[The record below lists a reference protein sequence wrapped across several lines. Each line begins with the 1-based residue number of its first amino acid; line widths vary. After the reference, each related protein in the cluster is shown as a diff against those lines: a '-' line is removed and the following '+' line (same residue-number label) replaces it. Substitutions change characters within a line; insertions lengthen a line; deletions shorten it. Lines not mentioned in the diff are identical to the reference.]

1 MPPRPTLSANSFG
14 LSYYIYPPF
23 CKHCAIAT
31 VGLQLSIHNR
41 LSRFLQPPC
50 ALSPLPWGGD
60 GGGYS
65 LSPTTQTAISPV
77 PWGGEGGGFPYHQP
91 HKQPYHPSLG
101 DGTGRIFPT
110 TNHQNSPVTPP
121 LGRGWGWV
129 FPAPASLQ
137 SLRKKFT
144 GPSVN
149 FLQGPWS
156 NLTAALENYYKAP
169 GALLQGC
176 WRNLTDTPGKPATA
190 AIMHKKV
197 HLRSAERK
205 KRRLFYC
212 IARAF

>member
-1 MPPRPTLSANSFG
+1 MPLPPSACS
-14 LSYYIYPPF
+14 YPPITALAVF
-23 CKHCAIAT
+23 YNHPAPYHPSLGEGT
-31 VGLQLSIHNR
+31 GVGIPLSPTT
-41 LSRFLQPPC
+41 QT

-60 GGGYS
+60 GTHFS
-65 LSPTTQTAISPV
+65 
-77 PWGGEGGGFPYHQP
+77 YHQP
-91 HKQPYHPSLG
+91 PKQ
-101 DGTGRIFPT
+101 
-110 TNHQNSPVTPP
+110 PVTPP

-129 FPAPASLQ
+129 SPAPASLQ
-137 SLRKKFT
+137 RLRKKFT

-169 GALLQGC
+169 GAMLQGC

>member
-1 MPPRPTLSANSFG
+1 MPPRPTLPANSFG
-14 LSYYIYPPF
+14 PSDHISTPF

-31 VGLQLSIHNR
+31 VGLQLSTHNR

-50 ALSPLPWGGD
+50 ALSPLHWGGD
-60 GGGYS
+60 GTHFS
-65 LSPTTQTAISPV
+65 
-77 PWGGEGGGFPYHQP
+77 YHQP
-91 HKQPYHPSLG
+91 PKQ
-101 DGTGRIFPT
+101 
-110 TNHQNSPVTPP
+110 PVTPP

-129 FPAPASLQ
+129 SPFTNHTNSPVNPHLGRGRGWVFPAPASLQ
-137 SLRKKFT
+137 RLRKKFT

-149 FLQGPWS
+149 FLQQPWS

-190 AIMHKKV
+190 AIMRTKV
-197 HLRSAERK
+197 HLQSAERK

>member
-14 LSYYIYPPF
+14 SSDYIYPPF
-23 CKHCAIAT
+23 YKHCAIAT
-31 VGLQLSIHNR
+31 DCLQLSTHNR

-50 ALSPLPWGGD
+50 ALPPLPWGVNGTP
-60 GGGYS
+60 YS
-65 LSPTTQTAISPV
+65 
-77 PWGGEGGGFPYHQP
+77 YHQP
-91 HKQPYHPSLG
+91 PKQPYHPSLG
-101 DGTGRIFPT
+101 EGTGVGFPFHQPHKQPCHPSLGEGTEHIFPT
-110 TNHQNSPVTPP
+110 TNHPNSLATPP
-121 LGRGWGWV
+121 LGRGRGWV
-129 FPAPASLQ
+129 F
-137 SLRKKFT
+137 F
-144 GPSVN
+144 SVN

-176 WRNLTDTPGKPATA
+176 WRNLTDTLGKPAKA
-190 AIMHKKV
+190 AVMHKKV

>member
-1 MPPRPTLSANSFG
+1 MPPRPTLPANSFG
-14 LSYYIYPPF
+14 PSDYIYPPF

-31 VGLQLSIHNR
+31 VGLQLSTHNR

-50 ALSPLPWGGD
+50 ALSPLPWGG
-60 GGGYS
+60 
-65 LSPTTQTAISPV
+65 
-77 PWGGEGGGFPYHQP
+77 EGVGFPYPQP

-101 DGTGRIFPT
+101 EETGVGIPF
-110 TNHQNSPVTPP
+110 HQPPKQPFTPP
-121 LGRGWGWV
+121 LGRGRGWV

>member
-1 MPPRPTLSANSFG
+1 MMPPRPTLSANSFG
-14 LSYYIYPPF
+14 PSDYISTPF

-31 VGLQLSIHNR
+31 VGLQLSTQNR

-50 ALSPLPWGGD
+50 ALPPLPWGGEGGGYSLPPLPWGGD

-65 LSPTTQTAISPV
+65 LS
-77 PWGGEGGGFPYHQP
+77 
-91 HKQPYHPSLG
+91 
-101 DGTGRIFPT
+101 
-110 TNHQNSPVTPP
+110 TPP
-121 LGRGWGWV
+121 LGREWGWV
-129 FPAPASLQ
+129 LPSSSSLQ
-137 SLRKKFT
+137 RLRKKFT

-190 AIMHKKV
+190 TIMHKKV

>member
-14 LSYYIYPPF
+14 PSDYISTPF

-31 VGLQLSIHNR
+31 VGLQLSTHNR

-50 ALSPLPWGGD
+50 ALSPLTLGSGRGWV
-60 GGGYS
+60 
-65 LSPTTQTAISPV
+65 SP
-77 PWGGEGGGFPYHQP
+77 F
-91 HKQPYHPSLG
+91 
-101 DGTGRIFPT
+101 
-110 TNHQNSPVTPP
+110 TNHTNSHIPPPLGRGRGWVFPFQQPPKQPVTPP

-176 WRNLTDTPGKPATA
+176 WRNFTDTPGKPAKA
-190 AIMHKKV
+190 AVMHKKV

>member
-14 LSYYIYPPF
+14 PSDYISTPF

-31 VGLQLSIHNR
+31 VGLQLSTHNR

-50 ALSPLPWGGD
+50 ALSPLHWGGD
-60 GGGYS
+60 GTHFS
-65 LSPTTQTAISPV
+65 
-77 PWGGEGGGFPYHQP
+77 YHQP
-91 HKQPYHPSLG
+91 PKQPFHPSLG
-101 DGTGRIFPT
+101 EGTGRIFPT
-110 TNHQNSPVTPP
+110 TNDPNSPINPH
-121 LGRGWGWV
+121 LGRGRGWV

-137 SLRKKFT
+137 RLRKKFT

-205 KRRLFYC
+205 KRWHFYC

>member
-1 MPPRPTLSANSFG
+1 MPLPPSACS
-14 LSYYIYPPF
+14 YPP
-23 CKHCAIAT
+23 IT
-31 VGLQLSIHNR
+31 
-41 LSRFLQPPC
+41 
-50 ALSPLPWGGD
+50 ALAVFYNHP
-60 GGGYS
+60 
-65 LSPTTQTAISPV
+65 A
-77 PWGGEGGGFPYHQP
+77 
-91 HKQPYHPSLG
+91 PYHPSLG
-101 DGTGRIFPT
+101 EWTGRNFPT
-110 TNHQNSPVTPP
+110 TNHPNSPVTPP
-121 LGRGWGWV
+121 LGRGRGWVSPFTNHPNSLSTPPLERGRGWV

-137 SLRKKFT
+137 RLRKKFT

>member
-1 MPPRPTLSANSFG
+1 MMPPRPTLSANSFG
-14 LSYYIYPPF
+14 PSDYISTPF

-31 VGLQLSIHNR
+31 VGLQLSTHNR

-65 LSPTTQTAISPV
+65 LSPTTQTAFPPL
-77 PWGGEGGGFPYHQP
+77 PWGGDGGGYSF
-91 HKQPYHPSLG
+91 S
-101 DGTGRIFPT
+101 
-110 TNHQNSPVTPP
+110 TPP
-121 LGRGWGWV
+121 LGRGQGRV
-129 FPAPASLQ
+129 FPTPASLQ
-137 SLRKKFT
+137 RLRKKFT

-156 NLTAALENYYKAP
+156 NLTAALENYDKAP

-190 AIMHKKV
+190 DIMHKKV

-205 KRRLFYC
+205 KRWHFYC

>member
-1 MPPRPTLSANSFG
+1 MPPRPTLPANNFG
-14 LSYYIYPPF
+14 LSDYIYPPF

-31 VGLQLSIHNR
+31 VGLQLSTQNR

-50 ALSPLPWGGD
+50 VLSPLPWGGD
-60 GGGYS
+60 GGG
-65 LSPTTQTAISPV
+65 
-77 PWGGEGGGFPYHQP
+77 FPYHQP
-91 HKQPYHPSLG
+91 PKQPCHPSLG

-110 TNHQNSPVTPP
+110 TNHPNSPSTPP
-121 LGRGWGWV
+121 LGRGRGWV

-144 GPSVN
+144 GASVN

-156 NLTAALENYYKAP
+156 NLTAALENCYKAP

-176 WRNLTDTPGKPATA
+176 WRNLTDTLGKPATA

>member
-1 MPPRPTLSANSFG
+1 MTAPLPGCYLCTAATNPHSKTGMMPPRPTLPANSFG
-14 LSYYIYPPF
+14 LSDHISTPF

-31 VGLQLSIHNR
+31 VGLQLSTHNR

-50 ALSPLPWGGD
+50 VLSPLPWGGE

-65 LSPTTQTAISPV
+65 LS
-77 PWGGEGGGFPYHQP
+77 
-91 HKQPYHPSLG
+91 
-101 DGTGRIFPT
+101 
-110 TNHQNSPVTPP
+110 TPP
-121 LGRGWGWV
+121 LGRGRGWV

-137 SLRKKFT
+137 RLRKKFT
-144 GPSVN
+144 GLSVN

-190 AIMHKKV
+190 AIIRTKV